1 MLDHVGGLGPERV
14 QKDTKT
20 NCLDHLGGI
29 GSEIIAKIISK
40 LTI

>member
-1 MLDHVGGLGPERV
+1 MLEHAGDLGPERV
-14 QKDTKT
+14 QQDTKT

>member
-1 MLDHVGGLGPERV
+1 MWAVLGPKGFENIP
-14 QKDTKT
+14 KN

-29 GSEIIAKIISK
+29 GSEIMAKIISK